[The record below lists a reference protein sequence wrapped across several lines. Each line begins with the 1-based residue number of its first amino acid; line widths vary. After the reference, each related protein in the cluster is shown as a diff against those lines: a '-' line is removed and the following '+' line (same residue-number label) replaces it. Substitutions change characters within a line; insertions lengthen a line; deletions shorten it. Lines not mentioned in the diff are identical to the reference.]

1 MIELSHLPR
10 SASAAA
16 DYDFDLMFNGKIHGC
31 MEGIDFKV
39 TPNAFANSV
48 RKEANDR
55 KLRVTVQAIRNEE
68 KEFTGWAVQ
77 SFGPG
82 EPRRRRKAG
91 EVTTRIDETIKT
103 KAKAQA

>member
-31 MEGIDFKV
+31 MEGIDFQV

-48 RKEANDR
+48 RREARDR
-55 KLRVTVQAIRNEE
+55 GLRVTVQKIL
-68 KEFTGWAVQ
+68 KDGEFSGWAVK
-77 SFGPG
+77 SLG
-82 EPRRRRKAG
+82 EGAPRTRRKAG
-91 EVTTRIDETIKT
+91 EVTVTVDPSIV
-103 KAKAQA
+103 KAKAKA